1 MSAWYYL
8 YLEPTPSKT
17 RYVYPLI
24 AVVAIAAAELFFSRP
39 GRRRQSA

>member
-8 YLEPTPSKT
+8 YLEPAPTKT
-17 RYVYPLI
+17 RFVYPLV

-39 GRRRQSA
+39 GRRRRNG